1 MSPLPKDV
9 NCRRLRGF
17 RLDVCRDEEGNP
29 NGLCENCTYAPSTH
43 VFNIGATQHHLC
55 AKCFAEMLMCFVG
68 ESVGHPV
75 AQSAKDEEK
84 HDAKWFKSYGEDY
97 YVVDLGDGHTV
108 VTRYRDLA
116 REPTARKLLRSDI
129 YKGREEDAEDEYAHQ
144 FICGGFPK
152 ERDPKRPSREEWM
165 GSPPY
170 SHEVDKFFTVKV
182 LEGGGAKKCE
192 RAPSEEPKFVPILLS
207 PDELKARRHKYA
219 VEAVLRAKEWS
230 NTLDMIDL
238 GNKEDLKKVTGCDE
252 KYVIVNSETIPPCIT
267 TNGHIKALMY
277 SVEREC
283 SGKAIG
289 ERIFLTQT
297 ESQLIKLLSHGLL
310 EEYCT
315 ELNGW
320 SSKHFPKTAK
330 ETLLVMQSVCI
341 FANAVLSYEELPLT
355 MGTVSPVFPQT
366 AGVKNCGQCLKK
378 QIGDKGQC
386 FCASQLRKYANIL
399 YGRDYFGT
407 GDLKRCNGEENCVF
421 FE

>member
-1 MSPLPKDV
+1 MTPPPKDV

-17 RLDVCRDEEGNP
+17 HLDVCRDEEGNP

-75 AQSAKDEEK
+75 AQSA
-84 HDAKWFKSYGEDY
+84 ED
-97 YVVDLGDGHTV
+97 
-108 VTRYRDLA
+108 
-116 REPTARKLLRSDI
+116 
-129 YKGREEDAEDEYAHQ
+129 
-144 FICGGFPK
+144 
-152 ERDPKRPSREEWM
+152 
-165 GSPPY
+165 
-170 SHEVDKFFTVKV
+170 KV
-182 LEGGGAKKCE
+182 LEGCGAKKCE
-192 RAPSEEPKFVPILLS
+192 RAPREEPKFVPILLS
-207 PDELKARRHKYA
+207 PDELQARRHKYA

-230 NTLDMIDL
+230 KTLDMIDL
-238 GNKEDLKKVTGCDE
+238 GNKEDLKKVKGCDE
-252 KYVIVNSETIPPCIT
+252 KYIIVNSETIPPCIT
-267 TNGHIKALMY
+267 TNAHVNALMY

-289 ERIFLTQT
+289 ERVFLTET
-297 ESQLIKLLSHGLL
+297 ESKLLDFLSNGLL
-310 EEYCT
+310 KEYCT

-320 SSKHFPKTAK
+320 SDKQFPKTSK

-355 MGTVSPVFPQT
+355 MGTISPMFPQT
-366 AGVKNCGQCLKK
+366 AGVKHCGQCLKK

-386 FCASQLRKYANIL
+386 FCESQLRKYATIL
-399 YGRDYFGT
+399 YRRDYFGT

>member
-17 RLDVCRDEEGNP
+17 HLDVCRDEEGNP

-84 HDAKWFKSYGEDY
+84 H
-97 YVVDLGDGHTV
+97 
-108 VTRYRDLA
+108 
-116 REPTARKLLRSDI
+116 
-129 YKGREEDAEDEYAHQ
+129 
-144 FICGGFPK
+144 
-152 ERDPKRPSREEWM
+152 
-165 GSPPY
+165 
-170 SHEVDKFFTVKV
+170 
-182 LEGGGAKKCE
+182 E

-230 NTLDMIDL
+230 KTFDMIDL
-238 GNKEDLKKVTGCDE
+238 GNEEDLKKVTGCDE
-252 KYVIVNSETIPPCIT
+252 KYVIVNSESIPPCIT

-277 SVEREC
+277 SVERERRV
-283 SGKAIG
+283 KTIG
-289 ERIFLTQT
+289 ERVFLTET
-297 ESQLIKLLSHGLL
+297 ESKLLEFLSNGLL
-310 EEYCT
+310 AEYCT

-320 SSKHFPKTAK
+320 SSKQFPKTSD

-355 MGTVSPVFPQT
+355 MGTVSPMFPQT
-366 AGVKNCGQCLKK
+366 AGVKHGGQCLKK